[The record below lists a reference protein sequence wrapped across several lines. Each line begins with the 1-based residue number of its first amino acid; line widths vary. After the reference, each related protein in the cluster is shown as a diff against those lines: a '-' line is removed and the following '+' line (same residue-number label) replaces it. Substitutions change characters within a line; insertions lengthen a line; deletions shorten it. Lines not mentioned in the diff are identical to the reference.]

1 MRTLAFYAMMLELS
15 VVANKR
21 KAYRI
26 YFENKSTR
34 PVEVAIRFKDDNG
47 EWQIDG
53 LTNFAL
59 IEKKKMRESID
70 KKYYYYSY
78 NLNLKAFL
86 D

>member
-1 MRTLAFYAMMLELS
+1 MRTPAFYAMMLELS

-59 IEKKKMRESID
+59 IEKKKCV
-70 KKYYYYSY
+70 
-78 NLNLKAFL
+78 KALIKNITTILITSTLRHF
-86 D
+86 